1 MCGND
6 TSARITG
13 LVCVLF
19 AFVIGS
25 NSYAAS
31 SDNAVA
37 QEVTVTILSSNLAN
51 GATIGEWGFSSLV
64 EVDGRC
70 VLFDAGWHED
80 TVLRNIEV
88 LNVDL
93 TCVTDVVL
101 SHFHDDHTAG
111 LIPVIESTRAKNPD
125 AMQRV
130 HVAEGMFLP
139 RRRPG
144 PSGFVASNNMS
155 ARRAELEAIGVEF
168 IEHSTPAEVLPG
180 VWVTGP
186 VTRKHPEKNYSATT
200 QIQIQGKWVEEYVP
214 ESQGLA
220 VLTDEGPIVLLGCGH
235 SGTVNLLEQVQSSI
249 QNKSI
254 HALMGGMHLFAADD
268 QTLGWTADRLRVIG
282 VEHLMAGHCTGVE
295 PMFRLRAGLN
305 LSRQTA
311 VIGAVGSRFVYGEGI
326 HPTAIAQ

>member
-1 MCGND
+1 MNGNEKA
-6 TSARITG
+6 ARITA
-13 LVCVLF
+13 VACVVF
-19 AFVIGS
+19 AVVAGS
-25 NSYAAS
+25 HSHA
-31 SDNAVA
+31 DNVQSAVA
-37 QEVTVTILSSNLAN
+37 QEVSVTILSSNLAN

-80 TVLRNIEV
+80 TVLRNVEV

-111 LIPVIESTRAKNPD
+111 LIPVIESTRAKNPA

-144 PSGFVASNNMS
+144 RSGFVASNNMS

-168 IEHSTPAEVLPG
+168 IVHSTPAEILPG

-186 VTRKHPEKNYSATT
+186 VARKHPEKNYSATT
-200 QIQIQGKWVEEYVP
+200 QIQIEGKWVEEYVP

-268 QTLGWTADRLRVIG
+268 QTLGWIADRLRVIG